1 MESRESNNMTIEIN
15 YRDNES
21 LRNSFNEL
29 AGKVFGGLNFEGWYR
44 NGFWKDNYIPY
55 SVVADGKIVS
65 NVSVNTC
72 DMNYD
77 GRIVKLIQL
86 GTVMTDPD
94 YRGRGYARMLMEKI
108 VEDYENKV
116 DGIYLFAN
124 DSVVDF
130 YPKFGFRKSREFQ
143 FSKAVN
149 NDAERTAQLVPM
161 SEKRDWDKMVQIL
174 NKTEQNAKMYMVSN
188 SGLYMFYLSQF
199 MQENTFYIADCDSYA
214 IAEIESDTL
223 ILHAVIGSGELDR
236 VIAAFGK
243 EIKKVILAFTPKDS
257 TGYDKSVVAEEDTHL
272 FVRGKFFDDTNDDE
286 FMFQAITHA

>member
-1 MESRESNNMTIEIN
+1 MTIEKN

-29 AGKVFGGLNFEGWYR
+29 AGKVFGGLNFEDWYR
-44 NGFWKDNYIPY
+44 NGFWNDNYIPY
-55 SVVADGKIVS
+55 SIVIDGKVVS
-65 NVSVNTC
+65 NISVNAC
-72 DMNYD
+72 NMNYD
-77 GRIVKLIQL
+77 GRIVKLIQI

-108 VEDYENKV
+108 IEDYENKV

-130 YPKFGFRKSREFQ
+130 YPKFGFRKSREYQ
-143 FSKAVN
+143 FSKAVKI
-149 NDAERTAQLVPM
+149 DTERTAQLVPM
-161 SEKRDWDKMVQIL
+161 SEKRDWDKMMQIL

-188 SGLYMFYLSQF
+188 AGLYIFYLAQF
-199 MQENTFYIADCDSYA
+199 MRENTFYIEDCDSYA
-214 IAEIESDTL
+214 IAEIEDDTL
-223 ILHAVIGSGELDR
+223 ILHAVVGSGAIDR
-236 VIAAFGK
+236 VISAFGK
-243 EIKKVILAFTPKDS
+243 EIKKVILAFTPNDS
-257 TGYDKSVVAEEDTHL
+257 TGYDKSEVIEEDTHL

>member
-1 MESRESNNMTIEIN
+1 
-15 YRDNES
+15 
-21 LRNSFNEL
+21 

-65 NVSVNTC
+65 NVSVNAC
-72 DMNYD
+72 NMNYD

-94 YRGRGYARMLMEKI
+94 YRGREYARMLMEKI
-108 VEDYENKV
+108 IEDYENKV

-130 YPKFGFRKSREFQ
+130 YPKFGFRKSREYQ
-143 FSKAVN
+143 FSKAVKI
-149 NDAERTAQLVPM
+149 DTERTAQLVPM
-161 SEKRDWDKMVQIL
+161 AEKSDWDNMVQIL

-214 IAEIESDTL
+214 IAEIEDDTL
-223 ILHAVIGSGELDR
+223 ILHAVVGSGAIDR
-236 VIAAFGK
+236 VISAFGK
-243 EIKKVILAFTPKDS
+243 EIKKVILAFTPNDS
-257 TGYDKSVVAEEDTHL
+257 TGYDKSEVVEEDTHL
-272 FVRGKFFDDTNDDE
+272 FVRGKFFDETGEDE

>member
-1 MESRESNNMTIEIN
+1 MTIEKN

-29 AGKVFGGLNFEGWYR
+29 AGKVFGGLNFEDWYR
-44 NGFWKDNYIPY
+44 NGFWNDNYIPY
-55 SVVADGKIVS
+55 SIVIDGKVVS
-65 NVSVNTC
+65 NVSVNAC
-72 DMNYD
+72 NMNYD
-77 GRIVKLIQL
+77 GRIVKLIQI

-108 VEDYENKV
+108 IEDYENKV

-130 YPKFGFRKSREFQ
+130 YPKFGFRKSREYQ
-143 FSKAVN
+143 FSKAVKI
-149 NDAERTAQLVPM
+149 DTERTAQLVPM
-161 SEKRDWDKMVQIL
+161 AEKSDWDNMVQIL
-174 NKTEQNAKMYMVSN
+174 NQTEQNAKVYMVSN

-214 IAEIESDTL
+214 IAEIEGDTL
-223 ILHAVIGSGELDR
+223 ILHAVIGSGAIDR
-236 VIAAFGK
+236 VISAFGK
-243 EIKKVILAFTPKDS
+243 EIKKVILAFTPNDS
-257 TGYDKSVVAEEDTHL
+257 TGYDKSEVIEEDTHL

>member
-1 MESRESNNMTIEIN
+1 MTIEKN

-29 AGKVFGGLNFEGWYR
+29 AGKVFGGLNFEDWYR
-44 NGFWKDNYIPY
+44 NDFWKDNYIPY

-108 VEDYENKV
+108 IEDYENKV

-143 FSKAVN
+143 FSKAVKI
-149 NDAERTAQLVPM
+149 DAERTAQLVPM

-174 NKTEQNAKMYMVSN
+174 NKTEQNAKIYMVSN

-214 IAEIESDTL
+214 IAEIEGDTL
-223 ILHAVIGSGELDR
+223 ILHAVIGSGAIDR
-236 VIAAFGK
+236 VISAFGK
-243 EIKKVILAFTPKDS
+243 EIKKVILAFTPNDS
-257 TGYDKSVVAEEDTHL
+257 TGYDKSEVVEEDTHL
-272 FVRGKFFDDTNDDE
+272 FVRGKFFDDINDDE

>member
-1 MESRESNNMTIEIN
+1 MTIEIN

-29 AGKVFGGLNFEGWYR
+29 AGKVFGGLNFEGWYW

-86 GTVMTDPD
+86 GTVMTNPD

>member
-1 MESRESNNMTIEIN
+1 M
-15 YRDNES
+15 
-21 LRNSFNEL
+21 
-29 AGKVFGGLNFEGWYR
+29 
-44 NGFWKDNYIPY
+44 PY

-65 NVSVNTC
+65 NVSVNAC
-72 DMNYD
+72 NMNYD
-77 GRIVKLIQL
+77 GRIVKLIQI

-174 NKTEQNAKMYMVSN
+174 NQTEQNAKVYMVSN
-188 SGLYMFYLSQF
+188 AGLYMFYLAQF
-199 MQENTFYIADCDSYA
+199 MRENTFYIEDCDSYA
-214 IAEIESDTL
+214 IAEIEDDTL
-223 ILHAVIGSGELDR
+223 ILHAVVGSGAIDR
-236 VIAAFGK
+236 VISAFGK
-243 EIKKVILAFTPKDS
+243 EIKKVILAFTPNDS
-257 TGYDKSVVAEEDTHL
+257 TGYDKSEVVEEDTHL
-272 FVRGKFFDDTNDDE
+272 FVRGKFFDENGEDE

>member
-1 MESRESNNMTIEIN
+1 MTIEKN

-65 NVSVNTC
+65 NVSVNAC
-72 DMNYD
+72 NMNYD
-77 GRIVKLIQL
+77 GRIVKLIQI

-108 VEDYENKV
+108 IEDYENKV

-130 YPKFGFRKSREFQ
+130 YPKFGFRKSREYQ
-143 FSKAVN
+143 FSKAVKI
-149 NDAERTAQLVPM
+149 DTERTAQLVPM
-161 SEKRDWDKMVQIL
+161 AEKSDWDNMVQIL
-174 NKTEQNAKMYMVSN
+174 NQTEQNAKVYMVSN
-188 SGLYMFYLSQF
+188 AGLYMFYLAQF
-199 MQENTFYIADCDSYA
+199 MRENTFYIEDCDSYA
-214 IAEIESDTL
+214 IAEIEGDTL
-223 ILHAVIGSGELDR
+223 ILHAVIGSGAIDR
-236 VIAAFGK
+236 VISAFGK
-243 EIKKVILAFTPKDS
+243 EIKKVILAFTPNDS
-257 TGYDKSVVAEEDTHL
+257 TGYDKSEVVEEDTHL
-272 FVRGKFFDDTNDDE
+272 FVRGKFFDETGEDE

>member
-1 MESRESNNMTIEIN
+1 MTIEKN

-29 AGKVFGGLNFEGWYR
+29 AGKVFGGLNFEDWYR
-44 NGFWKDNYIPY
+44 NGFWNDNYIPY
-55 SVVADGKIVS
+55 SIVIDGKVVS
-65 NVSVNTC
+65 NISVNAC
-72 DMNYD
+72 NMNYD
-77 GRIVKLIQL
+77 GRIVKLIQI

-108 VEDYENKV
+108 IEDYENKV

-257 TGYDKSVVAEEDTHL
+257 TGYDKSVVVEEDTHL

>member
-1 MESRESNNMTIEIN
+1 MTIEKN
-15 YRDNES
+15 YRDNEF

-29 AGKVFGGLNFEGWYR
+29 AGKVFGGLNFEDWYR
-44 NGFWKDNYIPY
+44 NGFWNDNYIPY
-55 SVVADGKIVS
+55 SIVIDGKVVS
-65 NVSVNTC
+65 NISVNAC
-72 DMNYD
+72 KMNYD
-77 GRIVKLIQL
+77 GRIVKLIQI

-108 VEDYENKV
+108 IEDYENKV

-257 TGYDKSVVAEEDTHL
+257 TGYDKSVVVEEDTHL

>member
-1 MESRESNNMTIEIN
+1 MTIEIN

-21 LRNSFNEL
+21 LRYSFNEL

-55 SVVADGKIVS
+55 SVAADGKIVS

-72 DMNYD
+72 DMNDD

-94 YRGRGYARMLMEKI
+94 YRGRGYARMLIEKI
-108 VEDYENKV
+108 IEDYENKV

-223 ILHAVIGSGELDR
+223 ILHAVIGSGAIDR
-236 VIAAFGK
+236 VISAFGK
-243 EIKKVILAFTPKDS
+243 EITKVILAFTPNDS
-257 TGYDKSVVAEEDTHL
+257 TGYDKSEVVEEDTHL
-272 FVRGKFFDDTNDDE
+272 FVRGKFFDDTTDDE

>member
-1 MESRESNNMTIEIN
+1 MTIEIN

-21 LRNSFNEL
+21 LRYSFNEL

-77 GRIVKLIQL
+77 GKIVKLIQL

-108 VEDYENKV
+108 IEDYENKV

-130 YPKFGFRKSREFQ
+130 YPKFGFRKSREYQ
-143 FSKAVN
+143 FSKAVKI
-149 NDAERTAQLVPM
+149 DIEWTAQLVPM
-161 SEKRDWDKMVQIL
+161 TEKSDWDNMVQIL
-174 NKTEQNAKMYMVSN
+174 NKTEQNAKVYMVSN
-188 SGLYMFYLSQF
+188 AGLYMFYLAQF
-199 MQENTFYIADCDSYA
+199 MRENTFYIEDCDSYA
-214 IAEIESDTL
+214 IAEIEGDTL
-223 ILHAVIGSGELDR
+223 ILHAVVGSGAIDR
-236 VIAAFGK
+236 VISAFGK
-243 EIKKVILAFTPKDS
+243 EIKKVILAFTPNDS
-257 TGYDKSVVAEEDTHL
+257 TGYDKSVVVEEDTHL
-272 FVRGKFFDDTNDDE
+272 FVRGKFFDENGEDE

>member
-1 MESRESNNMTIEIN
+1 MTIEKN

-21 LRNSFNEL
+21 LRKSFNEL

-55 SVVADGKIVS
+55 SVAADGKIVS

-86 GTVMTDPD
+86 GTVMTNPD

-108 VEDYENKV
+108 IEDYENKV

-130 YPKFGFRKSREFQ
+130 YPKFGFRKSREYQ
-143 FSKAVN
+143 FSKAVKI
-149 NDAERTAQLVPM
+149 DTERTAQLVPM
-161 SEKRDWDKMVQIL
+161 AEKGDWDNMVQIL
-174 NKTEQNAKMYMVSN
+174 NQTEQNAKMYMVSN

-223 ILHAVIGSGELDR
+223 ILHAAIGSGELDR

-243 EIKKVILAFTPKDS
+243 EIKKVILAFTPNDS
-257 TGYDKSVVAEEDTHL
+257 TGYDKSEVVEEDTHL
-272 FVRGKFFDDTNDDE
+272 FVRGKFFDETGEDE

>member
-1 MESRESNNMTIEIN
+1 MTIEIN

-29 AGKVFGGLNFEGWYR
+29 AGKVFGGLNFEGWYW

-130 YPKFGFRKSREFQ
+130 YPKFGFRKSREYR
-143 FSKAVN
+143 FSKAVKV
-149 NDAERTAQLVPM
+149 DTERTAQLVPM
-161 SEKRDWDKMVQIL
+161 GEKRDWDKMVQIL
-174 NKTEQNAKMYMVSN
+174 DGTEQNAKMYMVSN
-188 SGLYMFYLSQF
+188 AGLYMFYLSQF
-199 MQENTFYIADCDSYA
+199 MRENTFYIEDCDSYA
-214 IAEIESDTL
+214 ITEIEDDTL
-223 ILHAVIGSGELDR
+223 ILHAVIGSGAIDH
-236 VIAAFGK
+236 VISAFGK
-243 EIKKVILAFTPKDS
+243 EIKKVILAFTPNDS
-257 TGYDKSVVAEEDTHL
+257 TGYDKSEVVEEDTHL
-272 FVRGKFFDDTNDDE
+272 FVRGKFFDETSGDE
-286 FMFQAITHA
+286 FMFQEITHA

>member
-1 MESRESNNMTIEIN
+1 MTIEKN
-15 YRDNES
+15 YRDNEF

-29 AGKVFGGLNFEGWYR
+29 AGKVFGGLNFEDWYR

-55 SVVADGKIVS
+55 SIVIDGKVVS

-94 YRGRGYARMLMEKI
+94 YRGREYARMLMEKI
-108 VEDYENKV
+108 IEDYENKV

-130 YPKFGFRKSREFQ
+130 YPKFGFRKSREYQ
-143 FSKAVN
+143 FSKAVKI
-149 NDAERTAQLVPM
+149 DTERTAQLVPM

-199 MQENTFYIADCDSYA
+199 MQENTFYIEDCDSYA
-214 IAEIESDTL
+214 IAEIEDDTL
-223 ILHAVIGSGELDR
+223 ILHAVVGNGAIDR
-236 VIAAFGK
+236 VISAFGK

-257 TGYDKSVVAEEDTHL
+257 TGYDKSVVVEEDTHL

>member
-1 MESRESNNMTIEIN
+1 MTIEKN

-29 AGKVFGGLNFEGWYR
+29 AGKVFGGLNFEAWYR

-55 SVVADGKIVS
+55 SIVIDGKVVS
-65 NVSVNTC
+65 NISVNAC
-72 DMNYD
+72 NMNYD
-77 GRIVKLIQL
+77 GRIVKLIQI

-108 VEDYENKV
+108 IEDYENKV

-130 YPKFGFRKSREFQ
+130 YPKFGFRKSREYQ
-143 FSKAVN
+143 FSKAVKI
-149 NDAERTAQLVPM
+149 DTERTAQLVPM
-161 SEKRDWDKMVQIL
+161 AEKSDWDNMVQIL

-199 MQENTFYIADCDSYA
+199 MQENTFYIEDCDSYA
-214 IAEIESDTL
+214 IAEIEDDTL
-223 ILHAVIGSGELDR
+223 ILHAVVGSGAIDR
-236 VIAAFGK
+236 VISAFGK
-243 EIKKVILAFTPKDS
+243 EIKKVILAFTPNDS
-257 TGYDKSVVAEEDTHL
+257 TGYDKSEVIEEDTHL

>member
-1 MESRESNNMTIEIN
+1 MTIEKN

-29 AGKVFGGLNFEGWYR
+29 AGKVFGGLNFEDWYR
-44 NGFWKDNYIPY
+44 NGFWNDNYIPY
-55 SVVADGKIVS
+55 SIVIDGKVVS
-65 NVSVNTC
+65 NISVNAC
-72 DMNYD
+72 NMNYD
-77 GRIVKLIQL
+77 GRIVKLIQI

-108 VEDYENKV
+108 IEDYENKV

-130 YPKFGFRKSREFQ
+130 YPKFGFRKSREYQ
-143 FSKAVN
+143 FSKAVKI
-149 NDAERTAQLVPM
+149 DTERTAQLVPM
-161 SEKRDWDKMVQIL
+161 AEKSDWDNMVQIL

-199 MQENTFYIADCDSYA
+199 MQENTFYIEDCDSYA
-214 IAEIESDTL
+214 IAEIEDDTL
-223 ILHAVIGSGELDR
+223 ILHAVVGSGAIDR
-236 VIAAFGK
+236 VISAFGK
-243 EIKKVILAFTPKDS
+243 EIKKVILAFTPNDS
-257 TGYDKSVVAEEDTHL
+257 TGYDKSEVIEEDTHL

>member
-1 MESRESNNMTIEIN
+1 MTIESN
-15 YRDNES
+15 YRDNAS
-21 LRNSFNEL
+21 LRKSLNKL
-29 AGKVFGGLNFEGWYR
+29 AGKVFGGLNFEDWYQ

-55 SVVADGKIVS
+55 SVVDDGKVVANI
-65 NVSVNTC
+65 SVNTC

-108 VEDYENKV
+108 IEDYENKV

-130 YPKFGFRKSREFQ
+130 YPKFGFRKSSEFQ
-143 FSKAVN
+143 YSKGVKI
-149 NDAERTAQLVPM
+149 DLDWTAQLVPM
-161 SEKRDWDKMVQIL
+161 AEKRDWDKMVQVL
-174 NKTEQNAKMYMVSN
+174 NENEQNAKMYMVSN
-188 SGLYMFYLSQF
+188 AGLYMFYLSQF
-199 MQENTFYIADCDSYA
+199 MQENTFYIADCDTYA
-214 IAEIESDTL
+214 IAEIEGDTL

-236 VIAAFGK
+236 VIASFGK
-243 EIKKVILAFTPKDS
+243 GIKKVILAFTPNDS
-257 TGYDKSVVAEEDTHL
+257 TGYDKSVVVEEDTHL
-272 FVRGKFFDDTNDDE
+272 FVRGKFFDNTNEDE

>member
-1 MESRESNNMTIEIN
+1 MTIEKN

-55 SVVADGKIVS
+55 SIVIDGKVVS
-65 NVSVNTC
+65 NVSVNAC
-72 DMNYD
+72 NMNYD
-77 GRIVKLIQL
+77 GRIVKLIQI

-116 DGIYLFAN
+116 DGIYLFFF
-124 DSVVDF
+124 DFFVDF
-130 YPKFGFRKSREFQ
+130 YPKFGFRKSREYQ
-143 FSKAVN
+143 FSKAVKI
-149 NDAERTAQLVPM
+149 DTERTAQLVPM
-161 SEKRDWDKMVQIL
+161 AEKSDWDNMVQIL
-174 NKTEQNAKMYMVSN
+174 NQTEQNAKVYMVSN
-188 SGLYMFYLSQF
+188 AGLYMFYLAQF
-199 MQENTFYIADCDSYA
+199 MRENTFYIEDCDSYA
-214 IAEIESDTL
+214 IAEIEDDTL
-223 ILHAVIGSGELDR
+223 ILHAVVGSGAIDR
-236 VIAAFGK
+236 VISAFGK

-257 TGYDKSVVAEEDTHL
+257 TGYDKSEVVEEDTHL
-272 FVRGKFFDDTNDDE
+272 FVRGKFFDETNDDE

>member
-1 MESRESNNMTIEIN
+1 MTIEIN

-29 AGKVFGGLNFEGWYR
+29 AGKVFGGLNFEGWYW

>member
-1 MESRESNNMTIEIN
+1 MTIEKN

-29 AGKVFGGLNFEGWYR
+29 AGKVFGGLNFEDWYR
-44 NGFWKDNYIPY
+44 NDFWKDNYIPY
-55 SVVADGKIVS
+55 SVMADGKIVS
-65 NVSVNTC
+65 NVSVNAC
-72 DMNYD
+72 NMNYD

-161 SEKRDWDKMVQIL
+161 SEKREWDKMVQIL

-214 IAEIESDTL
+214 IAEIEGDTL
-223 ILHAVIGSGELDR
+223 ILHAVIGSGAIDR
-236 VIAAFGK
+236 VISAFGK
-243 EIKKVILAFTPKDS
+243 EIKKVILAFTPNDS
-257 TGYDKSVVAEEDTHL
+257 TGYDKSEVIEEDTHL
-272 FVRGKFFDDTNDDE
+272 FLRGKFFDETGEDE

>member
-1 MESRESNNMTIEIN
+1 MTIEKN

-29 AGKVFGGLNFEGWYR
+29 AGKVFGGLNFEDWYR
-44 NGFWKDNYIPY
+44 NGY
-55 SVVADGKIVS
+55 
-65 NVSVNTC
+65 
-72 DMNYD
+72 YD

-108 VEDYENKV
+108 IEDYENKV

-130 YPKFGFRKSREFQ
+130 YPKFGFRKSREYQ
-143 FSKAVN
+143 FSKAVKI
-149 NDAERTAQLVPM
+149 DTERTAQLVPM
-161 SEKRDWDKMVQIL
+161 AEKSDWDNMVQIL

-188 SGLYMFYLSQF
+188 AGLYMFYLSQF
-199 MQENTFYIADCDSYA
+199 IQENTFYIADCDSYA
-214 IAEIESDTL
+214 IAEIEGDTL
-223 ILHAVIGSGELDR
+223 ILHAVIGSGAIDR
-236 VIAAFGK
+236 VISAFGK
-243 EIKKVILAFTPKDS
+243 EIKKVILAFTPNDS
-257 TGYDKSVVAEEDTHL
+257 TGYDKSVVVEEDTHL

>member
-1 MESRESNNMTIEIN
+1 MTIEKN

-29 AGKVFGGLNFEGWYR
+29 AGKVFGGLNFEDWYR
-44 NGFWKDNYIPY
+44 NGFWNDNYIPY
-55 SVVADGKIVS
+55 SIVIDGKVVS

-108 VEDYENKV
+108 IEDYENKV

-149 NDAERTAQLVPM
+149 NDAERTAQFVPM

-199 MQENTFYIADCDSYA
+199 MQENTFYIEDCDSYA
-214 IAEIESDTL
+214 IAEIEDDTL
-223 ILHAVIGSGELDR
+223 ILHAVVGNGAIDR
-236 VIAAFGK
+236 VISAFGK
-243 EIKKVILAFTPKDS
+243 EIKKVILAFTPNDS
-257 TGYDKSVVAEEDTHL
+257 TGYDKSEVIEEDTHL